1 MLVARIDVAGMPAP
15 ACRDKAEAGRGH
27 DFAAALQPGNA
38 ARTGPR
44 AGGPRTAGLIAGARG
59 SIPSR

>member
-38 ARTGPR
+38 ARP
-44 AGGPRTAGLIAGARG
+44 GPRTAGLIAGARG